1 MSLRLPRLITS
12 VIAAALSIA
21 MLLGAPA
28 VAQKSS
34 PTNASPPSNT
44 ERIQRIEAN
53 LVSIPMSGD
62 QPPLQFNLSQLM
74 KALNVPGLTVTVIDD
89 FKPAWTKTYGVTEA
103 GTTMPV
109 TPRTLFQAGSISK
122 PVTATGA
129 LALVEH
135 GKMSLDA
142 NINDYLKS
150 WKVPDNDFTT
160 TQKVTL
166 RRLLSHTA
174 GLTVHGFPG
183 YAVGEPIPTLPQIF
197 NGEKPANNE
206 PIRVDFVP
214 GSKVRYSGGGTTI
227 VQQAI
232 IDVTGKP
239 FPEFMHETVLGP
251 IGMKESTY
259 QQPLP
264 SSLAVLAAS
273 GTRADG
279 TTVPGKWHIY
289 PEMAA
294 AGLWTTSSDLAKFAI
309 HIAQSKNGK
318 ANKVLTESMTRQM
331 LTPQLDGA
339 GLGFFLNAGGNPN
352 AFGHNGADEGFQAIL
367 VMISDTGQGAAIMA
381 NSDNGVA
388 VGNYVIN
395 SVAREYGWKYAPQK
409 DEAAGV
415 LSLVEMAKGGAAA
428 IQEYHY
434 LRENAASSYNFDEGT
449 LNQLGYQLLSKGE
462 TKDAIQVFQMNV
474 QEYPKSWNC
483 YDSLGEAYMKAGQKD
498 LAIQNYT
505 KSIELNPDN
514 KNGVE
519 MLKKLKEQK

>member
-1 MSLRLPRLITS
+1 MSLRIPRLFTS
-12 VIAAALSIA
+12 ALTAGLVICIVI
-21 MLLGAPA
+21 GTTA

-34 PTNASPPSNT
+34 SSISTSNDQH
-44 ERIQRIEAN
+44 IQHVETGI
-53 LVSIPMSGD
+53 VSIPMGTG
-62 QPPLQFNLSQLM
+62 QPLQFNLQQLM
-74 KALNVPGLTVTVIDD
+74 KALNVPGLTVTAIDD

-103 GTTMPV
+103 GTSTPV
-109 TPRTLFQAGSISK
+109 TPQTLFQAGSISK

-129 LALVEH
+129 LDLVEH
-135 GKMSLDA
+135 GKLSLDA
-142 NINDYLKS
+142 NINEYLTA
-150 WKVPDNDFTT
+150 WKVPDNEFTVA
-160 TQKVTL
+160 QKVTL
-166 RRLLSHTA
+166 RRLLSHSA

-183 YAVGEPIPTLPQIF
+183 YAVGKPIPTLPQIF

-206 PIRVDFVP
+206 PIRVDLVP

-239 FPEFMHETVLGP
+239 FPEFMHDTVLGP
-251 IGMKESTY
+251 IEMKQSTY

-264 SSLAVLAAS
+264 PSLAALAAS

-279 TTVPGKWHIY
+279 KTVPGKWHIY

-309 HIAQSKNGK
+309 DIALSKNGK
-318 ANKVLTESMTRQM
+318 ANNVLTESMTRQM
-331 LTPQLDGA
+331 LTPQLEDA
-339 GLGFFLNAGGNPN
+339 GLGFFLNMGGNPN

-381 NSDNGVA
+381 NSDNGVE
-388 VGNYVIN
+388 VGNYLVSGI
-395 SVAREYGWKYAPQK
+395 AREYGWKYTPLKAQ
-409 DEAAGV
+409 AAGV
-415 LSLVEMAKGGAAA
+415 LALVEMTKGGQAA

-434 LRENAASSYNFDEGT
+434 LRQHFASSYDFNEGT
-449 LNQLGYQLLSKGE
+449 LNQLGYQLLTKGE

-474 QEYPKSWNC
+474 EEYPKSWNC
-483 YDSLGEAYMKAGQKD
+483 YDSLGEGYMKAGQKE

-514 KNGVE
+514 KNGIE
-519 MLKKLKEQK
+519 MLKKLKAQN